1 MASVVKVERSEEHEI
16 SRLRELLAR
25 KTAECEAAEDKLS
38 RKTAE
43 YEASEDKLAC
53 KIRHIKQQ
61 DAFTSKL
68 EEQQLQHL
76 RERQFLL
83 REKNSLTVENTLLR
97 EQVETSQHL
106 KQALEKA
113 QQILETLL
121 SEERVAKRARL
132 HQ

>member
-1 MASVVKVERSEEHEI
+1 MASAVKLEEHEL
-16 SRLRELLAR
+16 SRLRELLAN
-25 KTAECEAAEDKLS
+25 KTAECEAAEG
-38 RKTAE
+38 
-43 YEASEDKLAC
+43 KLAC
-53 KIRHIKQQ
+53 KIRRIKQQ
-61 DAFTSKL
+61 DAFLAKL

-83 REKNSLTVENTLLR
+83 REKNSLFAENTLLR
-97 EQVETSQHL
+97 EQVENSQHL